1 MDTQV
6 KILPSGVRTGAP
18 PLHRVKFRRATWV
31 EVAPQ
36 LGTETHISTLAVY
49 NGKLYG
55 GTLILAK
62 LYEWNGVNA
71 WVEVAPQLNAQTNLY
86 SLAVY
91 NGKLYGSTY
100 PGGRLFEW
108 NGVNL
113 WVEVAPQ
120 LGSETYA
127 RKIGRAHV

>member
-36 LGTETHISTLAVY
+36 L
-49 NGKLYG
+49 
-55 GTLILAK
+55 
-62 LYEWNGVNA
+62 
-71 WVEVAPQLNAQTNLY
+71 NAQTNIY

-91 NGKLYGSTY
+91 NGKLYCGTVSL
-100 PGGRLFEW
+100 GRLFEY
-108 NGVNL
+108 V
-113 WVEVAPQ
+113 
-120 LGSETYA
+120 T
-127 RKIGRAHV
+127 

>member
-1 MDTQV
+1 MDTEV

-36 LGTETHISTLAVY
+36 LNAETYIYSLAVY

-55 GTLILAK
+55 GTYPSAK

-71 WVEVAPQLNAQTNLY
+71 WTEVAPQLNAQTNIY
-86 SLAVY
+86 TLAVY
-91 NGKLYGSTY
+91 NGKLYCGTISL
-100 PGGRLFEW
+100 GRLFEY
-108 NGVNL
+108 V
-113 WVEVAPQ
+113 
-120 LGSETYA
+120 T
-127 RKIGRAHV
+127 

>member
-18 PLHRVKFRRATWV
+18 PLHRVKFRSAAWI

-36 LGTETHISTLAVY
+36 LNAETYILTLAVY

-55 GTLILAK
+55 GTGVTGRLF
-62 LYEWNGVNA
+62 EWNGVNA
-71 WVEVAPQLNAQTNLY
+71 WTEVAPQLNAQTYIY

-91 NGKLYGSTY
+91 NGKLYGGTLLL
-100 PGGRLFEW
+100 GRLFEY
-108 NGVNL
+108 V
-113 WVEVAPQ
+113 
-120 LGSETYA
+120 T
-127 RKIGRAHV
+127 